1 MSNISSIDWQT
12 WTNEQLDPI
21 AKQLLMNRKTE
32 WVLPFMLAY
41 VHYIL
46 PWPTVPTTSCPH
58 HGLAVP
64 AYDVACTTFD

>member
-41 VHYIL
+41 VPLHLALADGPHDLL
-46 PWPTVPTTSCPH
+46 PSSQSWYSCIRCH
-58 HGLAVP
+58 CHDL
-64 AYDVACTTFD
+64 